1 MSGMRGWSQTTVC
14 VFAFVSCAVC
24 KYIKFAFMIIPQW
37 VLWKTSRLQS
47 DFLCV
52 FHGSFNM
59 KLFPLRLLC
68 RSTTRWFYQVSKE
81 AIRLTILLSRGNIER
96 ALQWLYGCFHMSCLC
111 GKYVLTDLLPSLS
124 ICLLSK
130 QDSVVTFCAQLHG
143 VWPADLFTVS
153 LIRPGCL
160 LFRKQVRVKT
170 ALDLFN
176 KETPLIR
183 TQQQRLP
190 YRPLRNTVKLCTPPH
205 VTW

>member
-1 MSGMRGWSQTTVC
+1 
-14 VFAFVSCAVC
+14 
-24 KYIKFAFMIIPQW
+24 MIFPQW

-111 GKYVLTDLLPSLS
+111 GKYDWQSWPTCFLHLASVCWVNRTLLSLSLHSCMVFDLLTYSLF
-124 ICLLSK
+124 LLSGLDVYCSENKYEWK
-130 QDSVVTFCAQLHG
+130 QPLIYSIKKHLWYEHNSKD
-143 VWPADLFTVS
+143 S
-153 LIRPGCL
+153 LIGRC
-160 LFRKQVRVKT
+160 
-170 ALDLFN
+170 
-176 KETPLIR
+176 ETL
-183 TQQQRLP
+183 
-190 YRPLRNTVKLCTPPH
+190 
-205 VTW
+205 